1 MASGFL
7 VLISFF
13 TSIPIGNRIEYNED
27 NFIKALSLYSLM
39 GVIIGLILLGVA
51 ILGRLLHL
59 NYIMGLL
66 LTLCYTII
74 TGGIHF
80 DGAADT
86 CDGLFSGRTG
96 DRIFEIMSDS
106 HIGSFGTLCL
116 IFIVLSQFV
125 LFSNMGV
132 FACFIMPIVG
142 RTSVIVGSWN
152 KKYAKKSKGM
162 GTAFIESINNEVL
175 IINILTLVICCIIV
189 PNKII
194 MFVSITVTLLLAYLI
209 SNWIDKKI
217 GGMTGDTCGFITE
230 ISQIIFML
238 SVVILQGLI

>member
-7 VLISFF
+7 VLLSFF
-13 TSIPIGNRIEYNED
+13 TRIPIGNKIEYNEE

-39 GVIIGLILLGVA
+39 GAIIGMILFIVA
-51 ILGRLLHL
+51 IIGSVFHL

-66 LTLCYTII
+66 LTMCYTMV
-74 TGGIHF
+74 TGGLHF

-106 HIGSFGTLCL
+106 HVGSFGVLCL
-116 IFIVLSQFV
+116 IFVVLSQFV
-125 LFSNMGV
+125 LLSNIGI
-132 FACFIMPIVG
+132 FACFIMPVVG
-142 RTSVIVGSWN
+142 RTSVIVSSYN

-162 GTAFIESINNEVL
+162 GTAFIESINTEIL
-175 IINILTLVICCIIV
+175 IINILTLIICCIIV

-194 MFVSITVTLLLAYLI
+194 MLAASVITLVSAYLI
-209 SNWIDKKI
+209 SNWIEKKI

-230 ISQIIFML
+230 ICQIVFMF
-238 SVVILQGLI
+238 SVILLQELI

>member
-1 MASGFL
+1 MVSGFL

-13 TSIPIGNRIEYNED
+13 THIPIGNKIEYNEE
-27 NFIKALSLYSLM
+27 NFKKALSLYSLI
-39 GVIIGLILLGVA
+39 GVIIGIILLLAA
-51 ILGRLLHL
+51 IVGSLFHS
-59 NYIMGLL
+59 NYVMGLF
-66 LTLCYTII
+66 LTICYTVV
-74 TGGIHF
+74 TGGLHF

-106 HIGSFGTLCL
+106 HVGSFGVLCL

-125 LFSNMGV
+125 LFSNIGL

-142 RTSVIVGSWN
+142 RTSVIVASWN
-152 KKYAKKSKGM
+152 KKYAKKTKGM
-162 GTAFIESINNEVL
+162 GTAFIESINVEVL
-175 IINILTLVICCIIV
+175 IINILILVISCIIV

-194 MFVSITVTLLLAYLI
+194 MLVSSVVTLILAYLI
-209 SNWIDKKI
+209 SKWIENKI

-230 ISQIIFML
+230 ISQIIFMF
-238 SVVILQGLI
+238 SVILFQELI

>member
-13 TSIPIGNRIEYNED
+13 TRIPIGNKIEYNEES
-27 NFIKALSLYSLM
+27 FKKALSLYSLM
-39 GVIIGLILLGVA
+39 GVIIGIILFIVA
-51 ILGRLLHL
+51 IIGSLFRFD
-59 NYIMGLL
+59 YVMGLL
-66 LTLCYTII
+66 LTMCYTIV
-74 TGGIHF
+74 TGGLHF

-106 HIGSFGTLCL
+106 HVGAFGVLCL
-116 IFIVLSQFV
+116 IFVVLSQFV
-125 LFSNMGV
+125 LFSNIGI

-142 RTSVIVGSWN
+142 RTSVIVSSWN

-162 GTAFIESINNEVL
+162 GTVFIESINTEVL
-175 IINILTLVICCIIV
+175 IINILILTICCIII
-189 PNKII
+189 PNKILMI
-194 MFVSITVTLLLAYLI
+194 IASVVTLISAYLI
-209 SNWIDKKI
+209 SNWIEKKI

-230 ISQIIFML
+230 ICQIIFMF
-238 SVVILQGLI
+238 SVILLQELI